1 MVDHMNTLLTI
12 TQARALA
19 RIHAADTDAGLAR
32 KRELLARAVK
42 WYARKVAGQTPRP
55 APEQKK

>member
-1 MVDHMNTLLTI
+1 MNNLLTI

-32 KRELLARAVK
+32 KRELLAQAVK
-42 WYARKVAGQTPRP
+42 WYARKVAQ
-55 APEQKK
+55 QKKTNRTEP